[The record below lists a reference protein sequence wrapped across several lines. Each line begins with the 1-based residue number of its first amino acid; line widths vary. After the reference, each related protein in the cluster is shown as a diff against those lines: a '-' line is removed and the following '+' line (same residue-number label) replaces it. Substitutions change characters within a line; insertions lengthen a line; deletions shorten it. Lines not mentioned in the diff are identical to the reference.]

1 VYGDGRHGGR
11 RRDTRVVTAPN
22 LEFQL
27 SADFQVSPLAD
38 GAGGDARP
46 GALAAAYRAAGVVF
60 AANVGG
66 LSGRPAIGHFTVTIE
81 PFEDVDPRTAA
92 LAIAE
97 ILSAGRAIHRA
108 VKLVRLPCGPAVATE
123 EIREVA
129 TLPEAAAAESSPGE
143 PAPATEPVR
152 KAAVETAVRLGE
164 SQVFVKPAGCPGLV
178 VLTMAT
184 LAVSDLGW
192 YTRELAFVA
201 QSLRFT

>member
-1 VYGDGRHGGR
+1 M
-11 RRDTRVVTAPN
+11 TAPN

-97 ILSAGRAIHRA
+97 ILSAERAIHRA

-152 KAAVETAVRLGE
+152 NVRKAAVETAVRLGQ

-192 YTRELAFVA
+192 YTRELALVA

>member
-1 VYGDGRHGGR
+1 
-11 RRDTRVVTAPN
+11 VTAPN

-38 GAGGDARP
+38 GAGDARP

-66 LSGRPAIGHFTVTIE
+66 LSGPPASGHFTVTIE

-129 TLPEAAAAESSPGE
+129 TLPEAAAAGSSPGE
-143 PAPATEPVR
+143 AEVTEPVH
-152 KAAVETAVRLGE
+152 KAAVETAVRLGQ

-192 YTRELAFVA
+192 YTRELALVA